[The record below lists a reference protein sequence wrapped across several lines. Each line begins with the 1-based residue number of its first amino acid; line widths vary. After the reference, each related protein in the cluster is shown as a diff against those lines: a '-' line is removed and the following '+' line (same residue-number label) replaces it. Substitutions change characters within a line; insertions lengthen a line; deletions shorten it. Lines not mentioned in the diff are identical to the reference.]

1 MELSY
6 YWQIVKL
13 RIQVIRTLQNKLKQ
27 NDKELV
33 LRDYIFQH
41 LWLLDPGWERAKG
54 SEHAE
59 TQVNEF
65 LKKNSDALKGA
76 EKKARIDIGYRTTG
90 GKHVIVELKR
100 ASVSVPLDDLTK
112 QIRKYRDGAKKIL
125 EKTSFKAWPIEII
138 CLVGEPPPEWKD
150 GSGTGPQ
157 GVIDSLKTVDARIVF
172 YDELLT
178 NAEQAYADY
187 LVEHVKLDKLWDVFK
202 SIDDFAPPPK
212 AEKSNA

>member
-1 MELSY
+1 
-6 YWQIVKL
+6 L
-13 RIQVIRTLQNKLKQ
+13 RIEVIRTLKDKLKE

-33 LRDYIFQH
+33 LREYIFDH

-65 LKKNSDALKGA
+65 LKNNSDALNAA

-100 ASVSVPLDDLTK
+100 ASVAVPLDDLTK

-125 EKTSFKAWPIEII
+125 EKTSFKDWPIEII
-138 CLVGEPPPEWKD
+138 CLVGKPPPEWND
-150 GSGTGPQ
+150 SIGTGQ
-157 GVIDSLKTVDARIVF
+157 KGVIDSLKAVDARIVF

-178 NAEQAYADY
+178 NAQQAYGDY
-187 LVEHVKLDKLWDVFK
+187 LEAHVKVDKLWEVFAA
-202 SIDDFAPPPK
+202 IDDFAPPQK
-212 AEKSNA
+212 VVK